1 MLLRTINGCFGCL
14 SSYSEVTRRGIGS
27 TLVWGLL
34 PSLIPRPHQSVPVV
48 SESLLVAEG
57 GGHQL
62 TFRRFKFQQAAVNPL
77 CAASL
82 GGELRVVLR
91 AHGLLALR
99 SVSTPLYFPPLV
111 SSVKAGLPMIY

>member
-1 MLLRTINGCFGCL
+1 MVGLREQKLETLCLKENKTTIQTSC
-14 SSYSEVTRRGIGS
+14 S
-27 TLVWGLL
+27 TAKLMHADTTELHML
-34 PSLIPRPHQSVPVV
+34 PSLILRPHQTVLVV
-48 SESLLVAEG
+48 GGSPLVAEG

-91 AHGLLALR
+91 ARMGFLL
-99 SVSTPLYFPPLV
+99 
-111 SSVKAGLPMIY
+111 